1 MKFPKL
7 SPFAQLAIHTMC
19 DANLQ
24 ALYQDWSD
32 ALDEL
37 EIPFEYLN
45 LENKPLPPFRFFT
58 RVSTF
63 RNLPELYA
71 QGQYLYLRESPSDLK
86 LVCDELRA
94 LGIEHYAFVAGTDSC
109 SRDDAHEWDELDFV
123 LWVPELDHMN
133 KDLRPLES
141 SGAYYGPKDPDVI
154 IEIPV

>member
-58 RVSTF
+58 RSSTF
-63 RNLPELYA
+63 RRLPELYA

-94 LGIEHYAFVAGTDSC
+94 LGIEHYAFID
-109 SRDDAHEWDELDFV
+109 LDNCQHRIPDYI